1 MTADA
6 GAPFLRLLVSVP
18 ATGGQRWARAS
29 RITPLCSFCIV
40 ITIYYLR
47 LISLS
52 VVLIYNHFWHWQ
64 CGRNLSIFL
73 AKRKMRSLIRD
84 HLLVPETIP
93 FERLIEDESII
104 LFRHRVVCVE
114 TNANSRT
121 VANISVIQNPT
132 HHPPSEPPDNI
143 GPHEF
148 CRRWRDS
155 EQLQRQWTALATT
168 T

>member
-1 MTADA
+1 VGA
-6 GAPFLRLLVSVP
+6 GVQNYTVVLFLY
-18 ATGGQRWARAS
+18 
-29 RITPLCSFCIV
+29 CY
-40 ITIYYLR
+40 YYL
-47 LISLS
+47 LFEANFPVGCFNLQSLLTLT
-52 VVLIYNHFWHWQ
+52 V
-64 CGRNLSIFL
+64 
-73 AKRKMRSLIRD
+73 RKKPFRFFCKEKNAIAHSRPPII
-84 HLLVPETIP
+84 VPETIP

-121 VANISVIQNPT
+121 VANVSVIQNPT